1 MPRFPDGASTT
12 RMQTFELAN
21 PNRAPFLRTANRSL
35 QRDSESVG
43 GGTATNLTDR
53 WLRTT
58 PLASGANSVLV
69 ELSIQCTTPDAEQAR
84 RFGGVSSGFGQGA
97 LQYGATGVATGAS
110 IGTAIT
116 PGFGTAVGAAIG
128 GGIGVVGG
136 ALVGGY
142 S

>member
-1 MPRFPDGASTT
+1 MFNLEEPAVNYGGGGGPMPRASMP
-12 RMQTFELAN
+12 RPALPE
-21 PNRAPFLRTANRSL
+21 
-35 QRDSESVG
+35 
-43 GGTATNLTDR
+43 
-53 WLRTT
+53 
-58 PLASGANSVLV
+58 V
-69 ELSIQCTTPDAEQAR
+69 EAVEDE
-84 RFGGVSSGFGQGA
+84 GFQWNAAGQGA